1 VLVPLGTV
9 NVAEKVPVAV
19 LVNDAGFVVT
29 VVLSSFIVIALLALK
44 LDPETVT
51 GVLGWVALGE
61 SVIVAGMITLKDAD
75 DVFAALSVAVI
86 V

>member
-1 VLVPLGTV
+1 VPLGIV
-9 NVAEKVPVAV
+9 KVAENVPVAV

-29 VVLSSFIVIALLALK
+29 VVLSSFIVIALLGLK

-51 GVLGWVALGE
+51 GVLGCVALGE
-61 SVIVAGMITLKDAD
+61 SVIVAGIITLNEAD
-75 DVFAALSVAVI
+75 EVLAALSVAVI